1 MPKNLTQGGS
11 LAASTNAGRYASHK
25 AEWADLEPREP
36 LCRICR
42 NLYTSWCLYLMGLVA
57 EVVEPHRRVEEA
69 KRAARSGGCGFFTPL
84 GRG

>member
-11 LAASTNAGRYASHK
+11 LAASTNAGRYASPK

-57 EVVEPHRRVEEA
+57 EVVEP
-69 KRAARSGGCGFFTPL
+69 RAPAVDGLPERLAPEG
-84 GRG
+84 GRGG